1 MRDGARPKILGAI
14 IAGGRS
20 SRFGSDKACAVLDG
34 RPLLDHVLTGLGE
47 QTDALVVCGRD
58 VPGCVSL
65 ADRPRPDMGPL
76 GGLAAALHYA
86 AQHGFDG
93 VLTSACDTPLVPA
106 DLAERL
112 VGAEPALVAGQPLF
126 GYWPASLSTK
136 LDDYLAAAANLSVG
150 AWAAWAGA
158 RPVRYASEIPNINH
172 FADLIALRSKSRR
185 AA

>member
-1 MRDGARPKILGAI
+1 MRDGTRLKILGAI

-20 SRFGSDKACAVLDG
+20 SRFGSDKARAILEG
-34 RPLLDHVLTGLGE
+34 RPMLDHVIIGLRE

-58 VPGCVSL
+58 VPSCVSL
-65 ADRPRPDMGPL
+65 ADRPRAGLGPL

-86 AQHGFDG
+86 AQNGFDG

-112 VGAEPALVAGQPLF
+112 AGSGPAVVAGQPLF
-126 GYWPASLSTK
+126 GYWPASLSAQ
-136 LDDYLAAAANLSVG
+136 LDDYLAAGASLAVG
-150 AWAAWAGA
+150 TWAAWAGA
-158 RPVRYASEIPNINH
+158 RRIGYAGEIPNINSV
-172 FADLIALRSKSRR
+172 ADLTALRSKRLL

>member
-1 MRDGARPKILGAI
+1 MLDCARPKILGVV

-34 RPLLDHVLTGLGE
+34 RPLLDHVLGGLRD

-65 ADRPRPDMGPL
+65 ADRPQADIGPL

-93 VLTSACDTPLVPA
+93 VLTSACDTPLVPT
-106 DLAERL
+106 DLAEEL
-112 VGAEPALVAGQPLF
+112 AGSGPAVIAGQPLF
-126 GYWPASLSTK
+126 GYWPASLSAV
-136 LDDYLAAAANLSVG
+136 LDDYLAAEANRAVG
-150 AWAAWAGA
+150 KWAAWAGA
-158 RPVRYASEIPNINH
+158 RRVSYADEIPNINTTD
-172 FADLIALRSKSRR
+172 DLMALCSSRAR

>member
-1 MRDGARPKILGAI
+1 MRDGTDPQILGAI

-20 SRFGSDKACAVLDG
+20 SRFGSDKAHAVLDG
-34 RPLLDHVLTGLGE
+34 RPLLDHVLVGLGA
-47 QTDALVVCGRD
+47 QTDAIVVCGRD

-65 ADRPRPDMGPL
+65 ADRPRSDLGPL

-86 AQHGFDG
+86 AQRGFDG

-106 DLAERL
+106 DLAETLAGSR
-112 VGAEPALVAGQPLF
+112 PAVIAGQPLF
-126 GYWPASLSTK
+126 GYWPASLSVD
-136 LDDYLAAAANLSVG
+136 LDDYLAAVANRSVG

-158 RPVRYASEIPNINH
+158 RRVRYVGEIPNINTT
-172 FADLIALRSKSRR
+172 ADLMALCSSRAW

>member
-1 MRDGARPKILGAI
+1 MRLRRRPRILGAI

-20 SRFGSDKACAVLDG
+20 SRFGSDKARANFDG
-34 RPLLDHVLTGLGE
+34 RPLLDHVIAGLGA

-65 ADRPRPDMGPL
+65 PDRPRPDLGPL
-76 GGLAAALHYA
+76 GGLAAALYHA

-106 DLAERL
+106 DLANTIA
-112 VGAEPALVAGQPLF
+112 GCGPAVVAGQPLF
-126 GYWPASLSTK
+126 GYWPASLSAK
-136 LDDYLAAAANLSVG
+136 LDDYLAVATSRAVG
-150 AWAAWAGA
+150 EWAVWAGA
-158 RPVRYASEIPNINH
+158 RRIRYAGEIPNINTVD
-172 FADLIALRSKSRR
+172 DLIALRWKSRR

>member
-1 MRDGARPKILGAI
+1 MRLTKRPRILGAI

-34 RPLLDHVLTGLGE
+34 RPLLDHVLAGLGD

-65 ADRPRPDMGPL
+65 SDRPRPDMGPL

-86 AQHGFDG
+86 EQHGFDG

-112 VGAEPALVAGQPLF
+112 VGGEPAMVAGQPLF
-126 GYWPASLSTK
+126 GYWPAGLSAE
-136 LDDYLAAAANLSVG
+136 LDDYLSAATNRSVG

-158 RPVRYASEIPNINH
+158 RRVRYAGEIPNINSVD
-172 FADLIALRSKSRR
+172 DLMALRSKSRW

>member
-1 MRDGARPKILGAI
+1 MRLTKRPRILGAI

-34 RPLLDHVLTGLGE
+34 RPLLDHVLARLGA
-47 QTDALVVCGRD
+47 QVDAIVVCGRD

-65 ADRPRPDMGPL
+65 PDRPRPDLGPL

-93 VLTSACDTPLVPA
+93 VLTSACDTPLVPS
-106 DLAERL
+106 DLADRL
-112 VGAEPALVAGQPLF
+112 VGAEPAVVAGQPLF

-136 LDDYLAAAANLSVG
+136 LDDYLAVATSWAVG
-150 AWAAWAGA
+150 QWAAWAGA
-158 RPVRYASEIPNINH
+158 RRVRYAGAIPNINH
-172 FADLIALRSKSRR
+172 VADLMALRSKSRR